1 MFGTARA
8 RAVLL
13 GATLLAGAVA
23 TGTSAPTVAQ
33 PATEGES
40 EEVLPAGEGRAE
52 TFGYC
57 VACHSSAIIRRSGFS
72 RERWDGLMDWM
83 TQTHGMAPLEGELR
97 VRIVDYLAAAFPPRA
112 TPRRTES
119 PFLR

>member
-1 MFGTARA
+1 MRGTPRT
-8 RAVLL
+8 VLL
-13 GATLLAGAVA
+13 GVALLVGAVA
-23 TGTSAPTVAQ
+23 PAVAQ
-33 PATEGES
+33 PAAEGET
-40 EEVLPAGEGRAE
+40 EEVLPTGEGRAE

-83 TQTHGMAPLEGELR
+83 SEKHGMAPLEGELR
-97 VRIVDYLAAAFPPRA
+97 ARIVDYLAAAFPPRGV
-112 TPRRTES
+112 PRRAEN